1 MFISKNIQ
9 INLLTNE
16 ALVSKKQHELDIG
29 YDLASVENVT
39 LLSKQVTL
47 VRTGL
52 SISLPAGVA
61 GFVLPRSGL
70 ATKHQITLIN
80 APGLIDPGYTG
91 EILIPLI
98 NHSDI
103 NYNISKQERVA
114 QLVLVNSD
122 NVEFDL
128 VDELNVTERSSDGF
142 GSTG

>member
-1 MFISKNIQ
+1 MSKNIQ
-9 INLLTNE
+9 IKLLINE
-16 ALVSKKQHELDIG
+16 ALVPKKQHELDIG
-29 YDLASVENVT
+29 YDLASVENTT

-52 SISLPAGVA
+52 SISLPAGIA

-80 APGLIDPGYTG
+80 SPGLIDPGYTG

-98 NHSDI
+98 NHSDV

-122 NVEFDL
+122 NVEFDV

>member
-1 MFISKNIQ
+1 MSKNIQ
-9 INLLTNE
+9 IKLLTNE
-16 ALVSKKQHELDIG
+16 ALVPKKQHELDIG
-29 YDLASVENVT
+29 YDLASVENTT

-80 APGLIDPGYTG
+80 SPGLIDPGYTG

-98 NHSDI
+98 NHSDV
-103 NYNISKQERVA
+103 NYIISKQERIA

-122 NVEFDL
+122 NVEFDV

>member
-1 MFISKNIQ
+1 MSKNIQ
-9 INLLTNE
+9 IKLLTNE
-16 ALVSKKQHELDIG
+16 ALVPKKQHELDIG
-29 YDLASVENVT
+29 YDLASVENTT
-39 LLSKQVTL
+39 LLSKQVNL

-52 SISLPAGVA
+52 SISLPPGVA

-80 APGLIDPGYTG
+80 SPGLIDPGYTG

>member
-1 MFISKNIQ
+1 MSKNIQ
-9 INLLTNE
+9 IKLLTNE
-16 ALVSKKQHELDIG
+16 ALVPKKQHELDIG

-80 APGLIDPGYTG
+80 SPGLIDPGYTG

-122 NVEFDL
+122 NVEFDV

>member
-1 MFISKNIQ
+1 MSKNIQ
-9 INLLTNE
+9 IKLLTNE
-16 ALVSKKQHELDIG
+16 ALVPKKQHELDIG
-29 YDLASVENVT
+29 YDLASVENTT

-80 APGLIDPGYTG
+80 SPGLIDPGYTG

-98 NHSDI
+98 NHSDV

-122 NVEFDL
+122 NVEFDV

>member
-1 MFISKNIQ
+1 MSKNIQ
-9 INLLTNE
+9 IKLLTNE
-16 ALVSKKQHELDIG
+16 ALVPKKQHELDIG
-29 YDLASVENVT
+29 YDLASVENTT
-39 LLSKQVTL
+39 LLSKKVTL

-52 SISLPAGVA
+52 SISLPPGVA

-80 APGLIDPGYTG
+80 SPGLIDPGYTG

-98 NHSDI
+98 NHSDVS
-103 NYNISKQERVA
+103 YNISKQERVA

>member
-1 MFISKNIQ
+1 MSKNIQ
-9 INLLTNE
+9 IKLLTNE
-16 ALVSKKQHELDIG
+16 ALVPKKQHELDIG
-29 YDLASVENVT
+29 YDLASVENTT

-52 SISLPAGVA
+52 SISLPPGVA

-80 APGLIDPGYTG
+80 SPGLIDPGYTG

>member
-1 MFISKNIQ
+1 MSKNIQ
-9 INLLTNE
+9 IKLLTNE
-16 ALVSKKQHELDIG
+16 ALVPKKQHELDIG
-29 YDLASVENVT
+29 YDLASVESTT

-114 QLVLVNSD
+114 QLVLGNSD
-122 NVEFDL
+122 NVEFDI